1 MGIGFIIG
9 ISILNLFLALAL
21 SPLFEGFARKLRAT
35 VHSRIGPPIIQPY
48 YDLTKLIAKEDL
60 RSSANPLVRFAP
72 FACLI
77 SIAIGALL
85 VPMGTFNASTRTF
98 EPPLGTYGDSIL
110 FIYIIA
116 LAAVAMI
123 ATAAAS
129 ENPFAFVGASREMM
143 MHLTVEPVLVIALI
157 AAAINAESLR
167 MGDMV
172 FAYRD
177 YYHVYGYPAPS
188 MILAAV
194 FLFLALQAQ
203 VGKLPFDIPEAE
215 QEVMGGAFIEQS
227 GPKYALLRWSMMAK
241 QIVFCSVFCQVF
253 IPWPMIGHL
262 GWDVLINLAK
272 VFVLVLVIALIDVV
286 NPRLRIDQSV
296 RYYLYLAFFSLSA
309 IVAALIGV

>member
-9 ISILNLFLALAL
+9 ISILNLCLALAL
-21 SPLFEGFARKLRAT
+21 SPLLEGCVRKLRAL
-35 VHSRIGPPIIQPY
+35 VHSRIGPPVIQPY
-48 YDLTKLIAKEDL
+48 YDLGKLVAKEDL
-60 RSSANPLVRFAP
+60 RSSANVLSRIAP
-72 FACLI
+72 YACLV
-77 SIAIGALL
+77 SVAIAALL
-85 VPMGTFNASTRTF
+85 VPMGTFNTSTHTF

-110 FIYIIA
+110 FIYFVA

-123 ATAAAS
+123 VTATSS

-157 AAAINAESLR
+157 AAAIDAGSFR

-172 FAYRD
+172 FW
-177 YYHVYGYPAPS
+177 YHANGPTAS
-188 MILAAV
+188 MILGAI

-203 VGKLPFDIPEAE
+203 VGKLPFDIAEAE

-241 QIVFCSVFCQVF
+241 QIVFCSVFTQVF
-253 IPWPMIGHL
+253 IPWPMTGYL
-262 GWDVLINLAK
+262 AWDVLINLAK
-272 VFVLVLVIALIDVV
+272 VFVLVLVIGLIDVV

-296 RYYLYLAFFSLSA
+296 RYYLYLAFFSLIA
-309 IVAALIGV
+309 IVAALAGV